1 VIEFALATWTELGPP
16 RGFWEVERS
25 IVDGNRPQCSLTC
38 QWATWPDIWPG
49 RIMQVEWFL
58 DAPSTEQTRVDA
70 VTYYARLL
78 GTADP
83 DSDLNVGVRQR
94 SAETGSEG
102 SAAVS
107 SRVESALARLESRL
121 RDEPTSR
128 DVGIA
133 HRPGE
138 VMTLDDYLHT
148 PCVELAVHIDDLAQ
162 SSDIP
167 TPAPEST
174 VSLAVDLLISAA
186 RQRHGDRAMLLALT
200 RRERDVLDAARV
212 L

>member
-1 VIEFALATWTELGPP
+1 MSVGDLAGHLA
-16 RGFWEVERS
+16 RS
-25 IVDGNRPQCSLTC
+25 IL
-38 QWATWPDIWPG
+38 
-49 RIMQVEWFL
+49 QVEWFL
-58 DAPSTEQTRVDA
+58 DALSTEQTRVDA

-121 RDEPTSR
+121 REEPTSR

-148 PCVELAVHIDDLAQ
+148 RCVELAVHIDDLAQ

-186 RQRHGDRAMLLALT
+186 RRRHGDRAVLLALT

>member
-1 VIEFALATWTELGPP
+1 MSVGDLAGHLA
-16 RGFWEVERS
+16 RS
-25 IVDGNRPQCSLTC
+25 VL
-38 QWATWPDIWPG
+38 
-49 RIMQVEWFL
+49 QVEWFL
-58 DAPSTEQTRVDA
+58 DTPATEQSRVDA

-83 DSDLNVGVRQR
+83 ESDLNIGVRQR

-102 SAAVS
+102 PSAVS
-107 SRVESALARLESRL
+107 SQVESALARLESRL
-121 RDEPTSR
+121 LDEPRSR

-148 PCVELAVHIDDLAQ
+148 RCVELAVHIDDLAQ
-162 SSDIP
+162 SSKVL
-167 TPAPEST
+167 TQAPEST

-186 RQRHGDRAMLLALT
+186 RQRHGDRAVLLALT
-200 RRERDVLDAARV
+200 RRERDVFDAARV